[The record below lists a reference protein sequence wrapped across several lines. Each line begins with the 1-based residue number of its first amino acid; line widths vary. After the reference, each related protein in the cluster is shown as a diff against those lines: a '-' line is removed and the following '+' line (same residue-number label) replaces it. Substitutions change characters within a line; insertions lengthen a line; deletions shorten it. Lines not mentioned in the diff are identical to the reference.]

1 MPPDLIEDL
10 SATAER
16 VRRATVQVEGG
27 GRRGGSGVI
36 WRTDGLVV
44 TNAHVARGTGGRIR
58 LSDGRLVRASVAARD
73 SQLDLALL
81 QADSGDLP
89 AAVIGDSDALRAGQ
103 IVLAVGSPYGH
114 AGAVTVGVIHA
125 NGGGRWVQA
134 DLRLAPGNSGGPLA
148 DAEGRVIGINTM
160 VMRGLALA
168 IPSNLVARFVERRGR
183 PARRLGVT
191 VQPVNTPGFGLL
203 IVETEAGSAAERS
216 GLQVGD
222 VLTGAQG
229 RPFEAPFDLTLLLGA
244 GVESSL
250 RLDVLR
256 GGRQISVELA
266 FEVSAVGADVG

>member
-1 MPPDLIEDL
+1 M
-10 SATAER
+10 
-16 VRRATVQVEGG
+16 
-27 GRRGGSGVI
+27 
-36 WRTDGLVV
+36 
-44 TNAHVARGTGGRIR
+44 
-58 LSDGRLVRASVAARD
+58 AARD
-73 SQLDLALL
+73 PQLDLALL

-89 AAVIGDSDALRAGQ
+89 EAPTGDSDALRAGQ
-103 IVLAVGSPYGH
+103 LVLAVGSPYGH

-125 NGGGRWVQA
+125 NGGGRWVEA

-191 VQPVNTPGFGLL
+191 VQPVNTPAFGLL
-203 IVETEAGSAAERS
+203 IVEIEAGSPAERS

-229 RPFEAPFDLTLLLGA
+229 KPFRAPFDLAILLDA
-244 GVESSL
+244 DADSSL
-250 RLDVLR
+250 HLDVLR
-256 GGRQISVELA
+256 GGRPVSVELA
-266 FEVSAVGADVG
+266 FELPAVGAEVG

>member
-1 MPPDLIEDL
+1 MPAALIEDL
-10 SATAER
+10 SATAEQ
-16 VRRATVQVEGG
+16 VRRATVQVEGA

-36 WRTDGLVV
+36 WRADGLVV

-58 LSDGRLVRASVAARD
+58 LWDGRLVRATVAARD
-73 SQLDLALL
+73 PQQDLALL

-89 AAVIGDSDALRAGQ
+89 EAAIGDSDALRAGQ
-103 IVLAVGSPYGH
+103 LVLAVGSPYGH
-114 AGAVTVGVIHA
+114 AGAVTVGVMHA

-168 IPSNLVARFVERRGR
+168 IPSNLVARFVGRRGR
-183 PARRLGVT
+183 PAPRLGVT
-191 VQPVNTPGFGLL
+191 LQPVNTPGFGLL
-203 IVETEAGSAAERS
+203 IVEMEAGSAAERS

-229 RPFEAPFDLTLLLGA
+229 QPFHAPFDLALLLEGA
-244 GVESSL
+244 AESSL
-250 RLDVLR
+250 WLDVLR
-256 GGRQISVELA
+256 GGRQISVELP
-266 FEVSAVGADVG
+266 FELPAVGADVG